1 VRRSRNSVAVA
12 LEDSRTQ
19 MPPDTTT
26 ICVGS
31 IREVA
36 CEDGQSLFYR
46 LWPTVEAPVAAL
58 FLVSGMMSHSGWFGA
73 LASALSQSRIKVIGA
88 DRRSSGLNVS
98 NRNDSPSRH
107 RLIADLCSIIKNE
120 DCGIPIYL
128 VGWCWGAALA
138 INTAL
143 ELGGI
148 VKGVILLAPGL
159 FPSERISRAIAQDL
173 KLLQDTQ
180 ADSCLLK
187 SPLTEEM
194 FTNIIEF
201 QTFIAN
207 DELAVRSYTS
217 EFVRV
222 SRQMSLVACTRLVRL
237 TCPVLL
243 LLAAQDQMVD
253 NARTIRAFRSLP
265 AEMLTCA
272 TINCNH
278 GMQFEAPH
286 ELATH
291 IAQWLDRSV
300 DAPKTLRE

>member
-1 VRRSRNSVAVA
+1 M
-12 LEDSRTQ
+12 T
-19 MPPDTTT
+19 PDTTT
-26 ICVGS
+26 ICAGS
-31 IREVA
+31 VRDVV

-46 LWPTVEAPVAAL
+46 VWPTVETPVAAL
-58 FLVSGMMSHSGWFGA
+58 FLVSGMMSHSGWFGD
-73 LASALSQSRIKVIGA
+73 LAAALSQSRMKVIGA
-88 DRRSSGLNVS
+88 DRRGSGLNVS

-107 RLIADLCSIIKNE
+107 KLIADLCSIIKNE

-143 ELGGI
+143 ELGSI
-148 VKGVILLAPGL
+148 VKGVMLLAPGL
-159 FPSERISRAIAQDL
+159 FPAERIRRAVEQDL
-173 KLLQDTQ
+173 KPLRNTQ
-180 ADSCLLK
+180 AAPCPLK

-194 FTNIIEF
+194 FTDIIEF

-207 DELAVRSYTS
+207 DEQAVRSYTPQ
-217 EFVRV
+217 FVRV
-222 SRQMSLVACTRLVRL
+222 SQQMNLVACTRLGRL

-265 AEMLTCA
+265 SEMLTCA

-291 IAQWLDRSV
+291 IAQWLDRSRQHQNNV
-300 DAPKTLRE
+300 RE